1 MEGGT
6 IEKNK
11 TAYAGGGVLVGGG
24 VFNMEGGKI
33 TENQSNRGKGV
44 MVRGGIFN
52 WNNGQITTNYG
63 YGNAVVTES
72 GGAFN
77 DNGHTAS

>member
-1 MEGGT
+1 
-6 IEKNK
+6 
-11 TAYAGGGVLVGGG
+11 
-24 VFNMEGGKI
+24 MEGGKI